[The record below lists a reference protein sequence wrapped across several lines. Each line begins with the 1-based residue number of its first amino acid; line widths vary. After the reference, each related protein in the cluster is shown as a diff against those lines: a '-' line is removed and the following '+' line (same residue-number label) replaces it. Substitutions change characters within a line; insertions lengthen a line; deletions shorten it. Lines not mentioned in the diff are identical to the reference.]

1 MSPETSFDRRAWSGA
16 AVRPNDGALT
26 APGDLD
32 YWRPLCLV
40 TLVAF
45 FCLGVSAWA
54 VGILPGDLHVRQGLL
69 VEDNSALRVVAWW
82 VNLAGTW
89 KVLLPLSL
97 AIAAV
102 SRAARRHWWLW
113 VIVFLGSAAVEQA
126 AKFLVGRPRPSG
138 TSLGFPSGHTTA
150 AVVFAVIA
158 VYLLSRARLHPAVR
172 LALQALAIAMALLVG
187 WARILLRAHWPTD
200 VLGGVLLG
208 IACAAGAAW
217 WIATREASD
226 RRTVES

>member
-1 MSPETSFDRRAWSGA
+1 MRPETSFDGRAWSGSA
-16 AVRPNDGALT
+16 IRPNDDAVTL
-26 APGDLD
+26 PGHLD
-32 YWRPLCLV
+32 SWRVVCLV

-54 VGILPGDLHVRQGLL
+54 VGILPGDLYVRHGLL
-69 VEDNSALRVVAWW
+69 VEDNSALRVVASW

-97 AIAAV
+97 AIAAL

-113 VIVFLGSAAVEQA
+113 VIVFLGSAAVEQG
-126 AKFLVGRPRPSG
+126 AKFLVDRPRPSG

-150 AVVFAVIA
+150 AVVFAVIT
-158 VYLLSRARLHPAVR
+158 VYLLSRARMHPAAR
-172 LALQALAIAMALLVG
+172 LALQALAIAMALSVG

-217 WIATREASD
+217 WIATRETRSRA
-226 RRTVES
+226 TPEA